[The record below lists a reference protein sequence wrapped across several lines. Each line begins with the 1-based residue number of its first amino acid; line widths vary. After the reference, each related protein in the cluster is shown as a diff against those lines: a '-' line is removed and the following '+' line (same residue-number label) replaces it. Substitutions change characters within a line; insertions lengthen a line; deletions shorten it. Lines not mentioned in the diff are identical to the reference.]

1 MAINPNVSNALTR
14 HLRNVTCLK
23 YTGETIATNGEA
35 TDNAYTSSVKS
46 MAVLPISQ
54 KELRVLPA
62 GLYDAFDRKAYTK
75 DTSDLLPNES
85 ILQTDF
91 GNFKVMSQDNRYFE
105 GGFITYY
112 TKKVQP

>member
-1 MAINPNVSNALTR
+1 MPVLSTVNKVLDR
-14 HLRNVTCLK
+14 HLRDVTCLK
-23 YTGETIATNGEA
+23 YTGETIANNGEA
-35 TDNAYTSSVKS
+35 TDSAYTSSTKS

-62 GLYDAFDRKAYTK
+62 GLYDSFDRKAYTK
-75 DTSDLLPNES
+75 DISDILPNES

-91 GNFKVMSQDNRYFE
+91 GNFKVMSQDNRYYE
-105 GGFITYY
+105 GGFMVYY

>member
-1 MAINPNVSNALTR
+1 MAINQNVATALDR

-23 YTGETIATNGEA
+23 YTGETIAANGEA
-35 TDNAYTSSVKS
+35 SDSAYTSSVKS

-54 KELRVLPA
+54 KELRIMPQ

-91 GNFKVMSQDNRYFE
+91 GNFKVNSIDNRYFE
-105 GGFITYY
+105 AGFVVYY
-112 TKKVQP
+112 CNKVQP

>member
-1 MAINPNVSNALTR
+1 MVLSNVSMALDR

-23 YTGETIATNGEA
+23 YNGETLGTNGEV
-35 TDNAYTSSVKS
+35 TDGAYVSSTKS

-54 KELRVLPA
+54 KELKILPQ

-75 DTSDLLPNES
+75 DTADILPNES

-91 GNFKVMSQDNRYFE
+91 GNFKIVSQDNRYYE
-105 GGFITYY
+105 AGFIVYY
-112 TKKVQP
+112 CKKVQP